1 MKDKKSG
8 GAAYSFI
15 GNLTIAFIALKLA
28 GFISWSWVWVIAP
41 IWIPLAVALIF
52 LSIGAAIDKYQEGQV
67 GKKE

>member
-15 GNLTIAFIALKLA
+15 GNLAIAFIALKLA

-41 IWIPLAVALIF
+41 IWIPLAVALI
-52 LSIGAAIDKYQEGQV
+52 LLITGTAMEKYQEGQV

>member
-8 GAAYSFI
+8 GAVYSFI
-15 GNLTIAFIALKLA
+15 GNLAIAFIALKLA

-41 IWIPLAVALIF
+41 IWIPLAVALI
-52 LSIGAAIDKYQEGQV
+52 LLITGTAMEKYQEGQV